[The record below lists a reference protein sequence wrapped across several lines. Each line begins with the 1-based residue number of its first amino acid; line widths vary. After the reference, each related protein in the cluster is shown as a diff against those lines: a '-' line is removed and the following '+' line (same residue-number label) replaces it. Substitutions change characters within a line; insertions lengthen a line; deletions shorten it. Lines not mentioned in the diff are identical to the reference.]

1 MKARGAKWI
10 RYPCSPSSKHCT
22 LNISASSRGI
32 SAVGKPESVLP
43 GKYSRKAET
52 WRNRRGSTT
61 TSDAYGS
68 IRFYTVNLTRTDS
81 RMKVSLKGL
90 PDTLRGDAGSS
101 SACVVRWPVK
111 SGNRRDPCVH
121 LHSHNVQTAVA
132 TRRKVRATIGGP
144 SRMPW
149 ATRARQCCTQMDA
162 TPKGEANP
170 IKCSLVQIEGCNSPS
185 WRWNS

>member
-22 LNISASSRGI
+22 LNIRASSRGL

-52 WRNRRGSTT
+52 YRNWRGDTT
-61 TSDAYGS
+61 TGDACGS

-90 PDTLRGDAGSS
+90 PDTLRGVAWPT
-101 SACVVRWPVK
+101 SACAVR
-111 SGNRRDPCVH
+111 
-121 LHSHNVQTAVA
+121 
-132 TRRKVRATIGGP
+132 
-144 SRMPW
+144 
-149 ATRARQCCTQMDA
+149 
-162 TPKGEANP
+162 
-170 IKCSLVQIEGCNSPS
+170 
-185 WRWNS
+185 